1 MEMIEIGQL
10 AKKASQQLAQL
21 TEEQTNE
28 VLRAIASQLEKD
40 AETILAANAQDMAQ
54 AEKDGIEASVQDR
67 MLLTEDRLADI
78 IDAVREIAKLPTP
91 IGNVLTETT
100 HAQGMSIEKTVVPL
114 GVVAMIYEARPNVTV
129 DAAAL
134 TFKTNNAVILRGS
147 SSVLKTNM
155 AMVDSIQRALTAQQV
170 DEHAIQLLTNTSY
183 EFADQLLTL
192 NGYVD
197 VIIPRGG
204 QGLIQNVVKKATVPV
219 IETGAGNCHLFIDEE
234 AEPNMALNIALN
246 AKLQRTSVCN
256 AIETILLHEKFDASP
271 LLAELQKRNVRIY
284 ADDADLQ
291 GEGVQPV
298 AGWDTEFLNE
308 SVRLKRVASVEEA
321 IEHINRYGTKHS
333 EAIVTE
339 NTAHA
344 NQFLQSV
351 DASTV
356 YHNVSTRFTDGF
368 EFGFGAEI
376 GISTQKLHARGPMG
390 LDALTSTKYI
400 VRGNGQTRG

>member
-10 AKKASQQLAQL
+10 AKKASQQLALL
-21 TEEQTNE
+21 TEEQTNK

-54 AEKDGIEASVQDR
+54 AKKDGIEASVQDR

-78 IDAVREIAKLPTP
+78 IEAVRAIAKLPTP

-155 AMVDSIQRALTAQQV
+155 AMINSIQRALIAQRV
-170 DEHAIQLLTNTSY
+170 DEHAIQLLTDTSY

-192 NGYVD
+192 NDYVD

-204 QGLIQNVVKKATVPV
+204 RGLIQNVVKKATVPV

-234 AEPNMALNIALN
+234 ANPSMALDIALN

-256 AIETILLHEKFDASP
+256 AIETILLHEKFDAFP

-333 EAIVTE
+333 EAIITE
-339 NTAHA
+339 NIAHA

>member
-1 MEMIEIGQL
+1 MIEIGQL

-28 VLRAIASQLEKD
+28 VLRAIASQLEED

-67 MLLTEDRLADI
+67 MLLTEDRLADM

-155 AMVDSIQRALTAQQV
+155 AMINSIQRALIAQRV

-234 AEPNMALNIALN
+234 ANPSMALNIALN

-333 EAIVTE
+333 EAIITE
-339 NTAHA
+339 NIAHA

>member
-40 AETILAANAQDMAQ
+40 AATILAANAQDMAQ

-67 MLLTEDRLADI
+67 MLLTEDRLADM

-155 AMVDSIQRALTAQQV
+155 AMINSIQRALIAQRV

-192 NGYVD
+192 NDYVD

-204 QGLIQNVVKKATVPV
+204 RGLIQNVVKKATVPV

-234 AEPNMALNIALN
+234 ANPSMALDIALN

-333 EAIVTE
+333 EAIITE
-339 NTAHA
+339 NIAHA

>member
-10 AKKASQQLAQL
+10 AKKASQQLALL
-21 TEEQTNE
+21 TEEQTNK
-28 VLRAIASQLEKD
+28 VLRAIASQLEED

-67 MLLTEDRLADI
+67 MLLTEDRLADMI
-78 IDAVREIAKLPTP
+78 EAVRAIAKLPTP

-155 AMVDSIQRALTAQQV
+155 AMINSIQRALIAQRV

-192 NGYVD
+192 NDYVD

-204 QGLIQNVVKKATVPV
+204 RGLIQNVVKKATVPV

-234 AEPNMALNIALN
+234 ANPSMALDIALN

-333 EAIVTE
+333 EAIITE
-339 NTAHA
+339 NIAHA

>member
-67 MLLTEDRLADI
+67 MLLTEDRLADM

-155 AMVDSIQRALTAQQV
+155 AMINSIQRALIAQRV

-234 AEPNMALNIALN
+234 ANPSMALNIALN

-333 EAIVTE
+333 EAIITE
-339 NTAHA
+339 NIAHA

>member
-40 AETILAANAQDMAQ
+40 AETILAANAQDMEQ

-67 MLLTEDRLADI
+67 MLLTEDRLADM

-155 AMVDSIQRALTAQQV
+155 AMIDSIQRALTAQQV

-192 NGYVD
+192 NDYVD

-234 AEPNMALNIALN
+234 AKPNMALDIALN

>member
-28 VLRAIASQLEKD
+28 VLRAIASQLEED

-67 MLLTEDRLADI
+67 MLLTEDRLADM

-155 AMVDSIQRALTAQQV
+155 AMINSIQRALIAQRV

-234 AEPNMALNIALN
+234 ANPSMALNIALN

-333 EAIVTE
+333 EAIITE
-339 NTAHA
+339 NIAHA

>member
-21 TEEQTNE
+21 TEEKTNE

-67 MLLTEDRLADI
+67 MLLTEDRLADM

-308 SVRLKRVASVEEA
+308 SVRLKRVTSVEEA
-321 IEHINRYGTKHS
+321 IAHINRYGTKHS

-339 NTAHA
+339 NIAHA

>member
-10 AKKASQQLAQL
+10 AKKASQQLALL
-21 TEEQTNE
+21 TEEQTNK
-28 VLRAIASQLEKD
+28 VLRAIASQLEED

-67 MLLTEDRLADI
+67 MLLTEDRLADMI
-78 IDAVREIAKLPTP
+78 EAVRAIAKLPTP

-155 AMVDSIQRALTAQQV
+155 AMINSIQRALIAQRV
-170 DEHAIQLLTNTSY
+170 DEHAIQLLTDTSY

-192 NGYVD
+192 NDYVD

-204 QGLIQNVVKKATVPV
+204 RGLIQNVVKKATVPV

-234 AEPNMALNIALN
+234 ANPSMALDIALN

-333 EAIVTE
+333 EAIITE
-339 NTAHA
+339 NIAHA

>member
-40 AETILAANAQDMAQ
+40 AETILAANAQDMEQ

-67 MLLTEDRLADI
+67 MLLTEDRLADM

-155 AMVDSIQRALTAQQV
+155 AMIDSIQRALTAQQV

-204 QGLIQNVVKKATVPV
+204 RGLIQNVVKKATVPV

-234 AEPNMALNIALN
+234 AKPNMALDIALN

-291 GEGVQPV
+291 GESVQPV

>member
-40 AETILAANAQDMAQ
+40 AETILAANAQDMEQ

-67 MLLTEDRLADI
+67 MLLTEDRLADM

-155 AMVDSIQRALTAQQV
+155 AMINSIQRALTAQQV

-192 NGYVD
+192 NDYVD

-234 AEPNMALNIALN
+234 AKPNMALDIALN

>member
-21 TEEQTNE
+21 TEEKTNE

-40 AETILAANAQDMAQ
+40 AATILAANAQDMAQ

-67 MLLTEDRLADI
+67 MLLTEDRLADM

-91 IGNVLTETT
+91 IGKVLTETT

-155 AMVDSIQRALTAQQV
+155 AMVDAIQRALTAQQV
-170 DEHAIQLLTNTSY
+170 DEHVIQLLTNTSY

-271 LLAELQKRNVRIY
+271 LLEELQKRNVRIY

-291 GEGVQPV
+291 REGVQPV

>member
-21 TEEQTNE
+21 TEEKTNE

-67 MLLTEDRLADI
+67 MLLTEDRLADM

-308 SVRLKRVASVEEA
+308 SVRLKRVTSVEEA

-339 NTAHA
+339 NIAHA

>member
-10 AKKASQQLAQL
+10 AKKASQQLALL
-21 TEEQTNE
+21 TEEQTNK
-28 VLRAIASQLEKD
+28 VLRAIASQLEED

-54 AEKDGIEASVQDR
+54 AKKDGIEASVQDR

-78 IDAVREIAKLPTP
+78 IEAVRAIAKLPTP

-155 AMVDSIQRALTAQQV
+155 AMINSIQRALIAQRV
-170 DEHAIQLLTNTSY
+170 DEHAIQLLTDTSY

-192 NGYVD
+192 NDYVD

-204 QGLIQNVVKKATVPV
+204 RGLIQNVVKKATVPV

-234 AEPNMALNIALN
+234 ANPSMALDIALN

-333 EAIVTE
+333 EAIITE
-339 NTAHA
+339 NIAHA

>member
-10 AKKASQQLAQL
+10 AKKASQQLALL
-21 TEEQTNE
+21 TEEQTNK
-28 VLRAIASQLEKD
+28 VLRAIASQLEED

-54 AEKDGIEASVQDR
+54 AKKDGIEASVQDR
-67 MLLTEDRLADI
+67 MLLTEDRLADMI
-78 IDAVREIAKLPTP
+78 EAVRAIAKLPTP

-155 AMVDSIQRALTAQQV
+155 AMINSIQRALIAQRV
-170 DEHAIQLLTNTSY
+170 DEHAIQLLTDTSY

-192 NGYVD
+192 NDYVD

-204 QGLIQNVVKKATVPV
+204 RGLIQNVVKKATVPV

-234 AEPNMALNIALN
+234 ANPSMALDIALN

-333 EAIVTE
+333 EAIITE
-339 NTAHA
+339 NIAHA

>member
-67 MLLTEDRLADI
+67 MLLTEDRLADM

-155 AMVDSIQRALTAQQV
+155 AMINSIQRALIAQRV

-192 NGYVD
+192 NDYVD

-204 QGLIQNVVKKATVPV
+204 RGLIQNVVKKATVPV

-234 AEPNMALNIALN
+234 ANLSMALDIALN

-333 EAIVTE
+333 EAIITE
-339 NTAHA
+339 NIAHA

>member
-10 AKKASQQLAQL
+10 AKKASQQLALL
-21 TEEQTNE
+21 TEEQTNK
-28 VLRAIASQLEKD
+28 VLRAIASQLEED

-78 IDAVREIAKLPTP
+78 IEAVRAIAKLPTP

-155 AMVDSIQRALTAQQV
+155 AMINSIQRALIAQRV
-170 DEHAIQLLTNTSY
+170 DEHAIQLLTDTSY

-192 NGYVD
+192 NDYVD

-204 QGLIQNVVKKATVPV
+204 RGLIQNVVKKATVPV

-234 AEPNMALNIALN
+234 ANPSMALDIALN

-333 EAIVTE
+333 EAIITE
-339 NTAHA
+339 NIAHA

>member
-10 AKKASQQLAQL
+10 AKKASQQLALL
-21 TEEQTNE
+21 TEEQTNK
-28 VLRAIASQLEKD
+28 VLRAIASQLEED

-54 AEKDGIEASVQDR
+54 AKKDGIEASVQDR
-67 MLLTEDRLADI
+67 MLLTEDRLADMI
-78 IDAVREIAKLPTP
+78 EAVRAIAKLPTP

-155 AMVDSIQRALTAQQV
+155 AMINSIQRALIAQRV
-170 DEHAIQLLTNTSY
+170 DEHAIQLLTDTSY

-204 QGLIQNVVKKATVPV
+204 RGLIQNVVKKATVPV

-234 AEPNMALNIALN
+234 ANPSMALDIALN

-333 EAIVTE
+333 EAIITE
-339 NTAHA
+339 NIAHA

>member
-21 TEEQTNE
+21 TEEKTNE

-40 AETILAANAQDMAQ
+40 AETILVANAQDMAQ
-54 AEKDGIEASVQDR
+54 AEKDEIEASVQDR
-67 MLLTEDRLADI
+67 MLLTEERLADI

-170 DEHAIQLLTNTSY
+170 DEHAIQLLTNTRY

-234 AEPNMALNIALN
+234 AQPNMALDIALN

>member
-40 AETILAANAQDMAQ
+40 AATILAANAQDMAQ

-67 MLLTEDRLADI
+67 MLLTEDRLADM

-91 IGNVLTETT
+91 IGKVLTETT